1 MIFKKGCIYIL
12 VLIAIISMSS
22 CTVENTDKTEA
33 NAVSESKIT
42 VAVSII
48 PQETFVKAVSGDLVD
63 VVTMIPPGHSP
74 ANYQPTPKQMAKLS
88 ESKVYFSIGVPTEEA
103 NILSKV
109 VDFNSEIK
117 VVALAD
123 IVEEVYPHRY
133 FGKDEMH
140 KHDHE
145 CSGDEENHDE
155 CHDHEENHD
164 EDHGHEENHE
174 EEHDHEE
181 THHQHSKRDP
191 HIWLSPNRVKV
202 MIEAVKDELVE
213 LDPKNKSTYE
223 KNAAEYIA
231 KLDEVDNE
239 IRVELNEFEGQSF
252 IIFHPAFG
260 YFADDYGLKMVTIE
274 SDGKKATP
282 KKVQEVID
290 FARKENIKFVFYQ
303 EEFDNQQAETIAN
316 EIEGT
321 TVKVAPLAQNYIEN
335 LRDTKNMLKEILK

>member
-1 MIFKKGCIYIL
+1 MNFKKGCIYIL
-12 VLIAIISMSS
+12 MLIAIISMSS
-22 CTVENTDKTEA
+22 CTTEKSDKIEA
-33 NAVSESKIT
+33 DAVSENKMTI
-42 VAVSII
+42 AVSIV
-48 PQETFVKAVSGDLVD
+48 PQETFIKAVSGDLVD
-63 VVTMIPPGHSP
+63 VITMIPPGHSP

-103 NILSKV
+103 NILPKV
-109 VDFNSEIK
+109 EDINQEIK

-133 FGKDEMH
+133 FGSEEMH
-140 KHDHE
+140 QHD
-145 CSGDEENHDE
+145 DEENH
-155 CHDHEENHD
+155 H
-164 EDHGHEENHE
+164 EDHDDEQD
-174 EEHDHEE
+174 HDHEE
-181 THHQHSKRDP
+181 THHQHSIRDP

-202 MIEAVKDELVE
+202 MIEAIKNELVD
-213 LDPKNKSTYE
+213 LDPDNKLTYE
-223 KNAAEYIA
+223 KNADEYMA
-231 KLDEVDNE
+231 KLDEVDHE
-239 IRVELNEFEGQSF
+239 IRAELNEFKGQSF

-274 SDGKKATP
+274 GQGKKATP

-316 EIEGT
+316 EIGGT
-321 TVKVAPLAQNYIEN
+321 TVKVAPLAQSYIKN